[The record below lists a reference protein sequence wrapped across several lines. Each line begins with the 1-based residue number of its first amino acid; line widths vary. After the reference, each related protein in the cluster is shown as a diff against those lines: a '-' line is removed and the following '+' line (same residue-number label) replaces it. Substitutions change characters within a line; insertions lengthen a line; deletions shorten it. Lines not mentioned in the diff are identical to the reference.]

1 MTESTAVSAIY
12 TAIAAERARLLALV
26 RKKGQGRVDPEEVL
40 HTALGR
46 AIERA
51 DQIRDP
57 SRAGAWLGRI
67 VQNVLLDELRKR
79 RVPTLSVDAL
89 ELAPIEDDDAI
100 DCWCV
105 LVQAERLKPEYADL
119 LRRVVVDG
127 AAVTEVAA
135 ELGITANNAMVRLH
149 RARKALRERL
159 AAHCGTTTARSCS
172 DCGCEA
178 RGCCPPPAER

>member
-1 MTESTAVSAIY
+1 MTESPAVSAIHR
-12 TAIAAERARLLALV
+12 AVAAERERLLALV
-26 RKKGQGRVDPEEVL
+26 RKKGRGRVDPEEVL
-40 HTALGR
+40 HAALGR

-67 VQNVLLDELRKR
+67 VQNVLLDTLRQR
-79 RVPTLSVDAL
+79 QVPMLSIDAL
-89 ELAPIEDDDAI
+89 ELAPIEDDDTV

-105 LVQAERLKPEYADL
+105 LVQADQLKPEYAGL

-127 AAVTEVAA
+127 AAVTEAAA

-149 RARKALRERL
+149 RARKALRARL
-159 AAHCGTTTARSCS
+159 AEHCGTTTARSCR

-178 RGCCPPPAER
+178 RGCCPQPADR